1 MAQVNV
7 TIAGRPYRMACNDGE
22 EAHLEELAR
31 VIDAKIAEMRRAFG
45 EIGDQR
51 LTVMAAITIADEM
64 SEARRKIEALQAE
77 VASVNETREAALHA
91 TDGWATALAEEIAA
105 NCTAKQIAS
114 AKRAAVK
121 LARA

>member
-1 MAQVNV
+1 MSAVSTVASSIAVV
-7 TIAGRPYRMACNDGE
+7 TPSTGADRLDA
-22 EAHLEELAR
+22 AEL
-31 VIDAKIAEMRRAFG
+31 DAKIAEMRRSFG

-91 TDGWATALAEEIAA
+91 TDGWATALAEALDA
-105 NCTAKQIAS
+105 AS
-114 AKRAAVK
+114 ARIEGLTQQMNAGWRKP
-121 LARA
+121 

>member
-91 TDGWATALAEEIAA
+91 TDGWATALAEALDA
-105 NCTAKQIAS
+105 AS
-114 AKRAAVK
+114 ARIEGLTQQMNAGWRKP
-121 LARA
+121 